1 MESGT
6 LRHIAAR
13 YGSFGGT
20 SGKRSN
26 EETKENYMKK
36 TSRKEMGDAIM
47 QMILI
52 GLSRTRISLQGL
64 RIHFR
69 LGE

>member
-1 MESGT
+1 MK
-6 LRHIAAR
+6 
-13 YGSFGGT
+13 
-20 SGKRSN
+20 KRKR
-26 EETKENYMKK
+26 TYMKN

-64 RIHFR
+64 RGFTFV
-69 LGE
+69 